1 MLVAPEVA
9 VVQGRVVTSTDR
21 EQIRQLIEA
30 HPDWSR
36 RRLSEALAAAWNWRN
51 PAGQLKDMATRSL
64 LVKLHQR
71 GWIGLPARRWAP
83 TNRMRARV
91 IPPRLWDQR
100 PLATSLAELGP
111 LQVREVSGDV
121 EGREMLAAALAEF
134 HYLGYGGSVGE
145 NAQYLVTQGSSRVL
159 AAVLFGSAA
168 WKCRD
173 RDQFIGWSAEARE
186 RNLSLITNNQRLL
199 LLPWVHVP
207 RLGSW
212 ILGRVRRRLSADWQ
226 RKYGHPIALLETF
239 VERERFRGTVYRAAN
254 WQHVGATQGRTR
266 QDRNSTLH
274 VPVKDIYVY
283 PLARNFR
290 EILTH
295 GSA

>member
-1 MLVAPEVA
+1 V
-9 VVQGRVVTSTDR
+9 D
-21 EQIRQLIEA
+21 QIRQMIRA
-30 HPDWSR
+30 HPGWSR
-36 RRLSEALAAAWNWRN
+36 RRLSEALAVTWDWRN
-51 PAGQLKDMATRSL
+51 RAGRLKDMAARSL

-71 GWIGLPARRWAP
+71 GWIQLPPRHRTP
-83 TNRMRARV
+83 TNRMRVRGIV
-91 IPPRLWDQR
+91 RRLWDTT
-100 PLATSLAELGP
+100 PLAVTLAELGP
-111 LQVREVSGDV
+111 LEICEVSGDR
-121 EGREMLAAALAEF
+121 EGRELLAAALAEF
-134 HYLGYGGSVGE
+134 HYRGYGGSVGE
-145 NAQYLVTQGSSRVL
+145 NAQYLVRQGSSRML

-186 RNLSLITNNQRLL
+186 RNLSLITNNARFL

-212 ILGRVRRRLSADWQ
+212 ILGRVLRRLSADWQ
-226 RKYGHPIALLETF
+226 AKYGHPIVLVETF

-254 WQHVGATQGRTR
+254 WQQVGATQGRTR
-266 QDRNSTLH
+266 QDRYSTLQ

-290 EILTH
+290 EVLAY
-295 GSA
+295 GLA